1 MFTQISTSKANKEVV
16 SQLSRR
22 LNLGAENVIARIA
35 LSYSLSQDRKLNL
48 KDIANSSGKGYSK
61 SVLFGNQYD
70 LFIGLVC
77 SHYGLY
83 KTDQDLP
90 KYIKMHIDDGLT
102 LIDAELKERPNVD
115 SFEFLAEKVGEGMKK
130 LS

>member
-1 MFTQISTSKANKEVV
+1 MFTQIRTSKANKEVV

-35 LSYSLSQDRKLNL
+35 FTYSLSKDRKLNL
-48 KDIANSSGKGYSK
+48 NDIANSSGKEYSK
-61 SVLFGNQYD
+61 SVLFGNQFDMY
-70 LFIGLVC
+70 LGMVS

-90 KYIKMHIDDGLT
+90 RYIKMHIDDGLA

-115 SFEFLAEKVGEGMKK
+115 SFEFLAEKVGDGIKE